1 MRRDYY
7 DILGVSRDATPDEI
21 KKAFRQLG
29 KKYHPD
35 VSQEPDA
42 HERFQEINEAYQ
54 VLSDPDK
61 RRAYDQ
67 FGHSGVD
74 MGSAGFSG
82 FPDFDDIFDEFVGAF
97 TGRRRGSA
105 RRRARQGRDLR
116 YDLRLTFEQAVF
128 GDDVQIELTRLETCE
143 VCQGSGA
150 EPGTSPI
157 TCPECNGSGQI
168 RQMRQTFLGSM
179 VTIMDCP
186 RCHGAGQILET
197 PCHECGGKSKVRK
210 TRKITVSVPAGVDD
224 GTQIR
229 LSGEGE
235 PGENGGPPGNLYIV
249 IAVEPHPI
257 FKRHGSDILLEINV
271 NVAQAVLG
279 DTVMVPTVDGEESVK
294 IDPGTQS
301 GNVVRLKGKGFPRL
315 RSDGRSAGRGDQV
328 CLINVQIPTK
338 LTPHQ
343 RALFEELRG
352 TLDTQVVSQPSG
364 KGIFDRVVNFFS
376 GG

>member
-1 MRRDYY
+1 
-7 DILGVSRDATPDEI
+7 
-21 KKAFRQLG
+21 
-29 KKYHPD
+29 
-35 VSQEPDA
+35 
-42 HERFQEINEAYQ
+42 
-54 VLSDPDK
+54 
-61 RRAYDQ
+61 
-67 FGHSGVD
+67 
-74 MGSAGFSG
+74 
-82 FPDFDDIFDEFVGAF
+82 
-97 TGRRRGSA
+97 
-105 RRRARQGRDLR
+105 
-116 YDLRLTFEQAVF
+116 
-128 GDDVQIELTRLETCE
+128 
-143 VCQGSGA
+143 
-150 EPGTSPI
+150 
-157 TCPECNGSGQI
+157 
-168 RQMRQTFLGSM
+168 MRQTFLGSM